1 MKKQE
6 RRKFNNIMNYF
17 YATGKR
23 TFGSSEVGC
32 TYNDLLYLAGR
43 RLVILTPYVNG
54 DEDCRVRISDNAFV
68 YTEDAFFDSLKF
80 WLPLCLS
87 VISLAISVLNTATD
101 LLPKLFGILK

>member
-6 RRKFNNIMNYF
+6 RRKFKNIMNYF

-54 DEDCRVRISDNAFV
+54 DEDCRVRISDYAFV
-68 YTEDAFFDSLKF
+68 YTEDILYERFRFWFPVSL
-80 WLPLCLS
+80 S
-87 VISLAISVLNTATD
+87 AISLIISIVT
-101 LLPKLFGILK
+101 